1 MYQELHDAN
10 DGLSDRQV
18 HGTVGFLTFSL
29 VRISPGEVEVEGLGS
44 IPVVHL
50 GKLHP
55 PGDGDE
61 PEPAQCP

>member
-1 MYQELHDAN
+1 MYQELHDTN
-10 DGLSDRQV
+10 DGLSDRHV
-18 HGTVGFLTFSL
+18 HGIFGLCTFSL
-29 VRISPGEVEVEGLGS
+29 VRISPGAVEVERLGS

-61 PEPAQCP
+61 PERAQCP